1 MTETKE
7 GKNMGGEKDPA
18 PQAVAEQ
25 LITKGPAVEQLKS
38 PENVEKLTFAL
49 LDKIFE
55 SCPSLLDDLKSRVE
69 KEVS

>member
-7 GKNMGGEKDPA
+7 SKDMGSEKGHA
-18 PQAVAEQ
+18 PQAAAEQ
-25 LITKGPAVEQLKS
+25 LITKGPAMEQLKS
-38 PENVEKLTFAL
+38 PETVEKLTFAL

>member
-7 GKNMGGEKDPA
+7 SKDIGSEKSHDA
-18 PQAVAEQ
+18 AEQ

-55 SCPSLLDDLKSRVE
+55 SCPSLLDDLKNRVE

>member
-7 GKNMGGEKDPA
+7 SKDMGSEKG
-18 PQAVAEQ
+18 QAAAEQ

-38 PENVEKLTFAL
+38 PETVEKLTFAL